1 MIVAN
6 IEKCL
11 KIANKAL
18 LKYVIGRIVR
28 HISTANDRSA
38 FCVFCGRC
46 LFRSENFS
54 KKTLKLSFE
63 AHANIVQVSAAK
75 KFILEK

>member
-1 MIVAN
+1 MTVAN
-6 IEKCL
+6 IDKCL

-18 LKYVIGRIVR
+18 LKYAIERIVR
-28 HISTANDRSA
+28 HVSAANDKSA

-46 LFRSENFS
+46 FLRSENFS
-54 KKTLKLSFE
+54 KKTLCTSSE
-63 AHANIVQVSAAK
+63 AHANIVQVSASK